1 MAGDRRRSHEDC
13 AVYISSAQ
21 FSARRSDVKDNVP
34 LLHHSLID
42 DSFDAVRRNL
52 AANGLGEGQIPEI
65 GIHVRH
71 IVGSQTTDASGV
83 QTLAEKVSAVS
94 QAGPGLKH
102 HGGAS
107 WAHKSRSFLFGN
119 QGAPGVW

>member
-1 MAGDRRRSHEDC
+1 MSYGRRLSTSHEDC
-13 AVYISSAQ
+13 AVHISSAQ

-83 QTLAEKVSAVS
+83 PPDPVWGWLLNDRQTFRDGNLAGSIE
-94 QAGPGLKH
+94 
-102 HGGAS
+102 
-107 WAHKSRSFLFGN
+107 SFL
-119 QGAPGVW
+119 